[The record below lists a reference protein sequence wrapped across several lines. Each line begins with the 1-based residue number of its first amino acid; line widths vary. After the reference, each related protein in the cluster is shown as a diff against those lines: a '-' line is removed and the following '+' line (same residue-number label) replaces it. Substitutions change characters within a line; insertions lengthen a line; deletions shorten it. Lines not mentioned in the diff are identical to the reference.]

1 MQPNT
6 NIWGS
11 QSLTGAA
18 SLRYRMPVFGGC
30 SNRIAQSA
38 EHQIGNLRVA
48 GSTPATT
55 NGPDAANLDSKSS
68 LHNTTVN

>member
-6 NIWGS
+6 KLWGS

-30 SNRIAQSA
+30 SNRIAQRV
-38 EHQIGNLRVA
+38 EHQTENLRVA
-48 GSTPATT
+48 DSNSATNHGLGLTT
-55 NGPDAANLDSKSS
+55 N
-68 LHNTTVN
+68 H